1 MKEFY
6 ILNKNKIPKAFK
18 FLSITGLVFV
28 SLILL
33 ISLFNNKLPN
43 KILIVQIYITAGI
56 LFPIFG
62 LVVAYLDWESRNLL
76 KRKKFNNTPLNQLE
90 KIGFTDS
97 YLNEKNKWFFTEKI
111 KKGIIKNYII
121 EINIKRENSKFIEF
135 SHNIDMHLNNH
146 STIIRSLDHLE
157 SKNILFENGR
167 IVKKIRI
174 KKLNS
179 ISEIEQQLIDFTKEL
194 KNNEL
199 IAN

>member
-1 MKEFY
+1 
-6 ILNKNKIPKAFK
+6 
-18 FLSITGLVFV
+18 
-28 SLILL
+28 
-33 ISLFNNKLPN
+33 
-43 KILIVQIYITAGI
+43 
-56 LFPIFG
+56 
-62 LVVAYLDWESRNLL
+62 
-76 KRKKFNNTPLNQLE
+76 
-90 KIGFTDS
+90 
-97 YLNEKNKWFFTEKI
+97 
-111 KKGIIKNYII
+111 
-121 EINIKRENSKFIEF
+121 
-135 SHNIDMHLNNH
+135 MHLNNH

>member
-1 MKEFY
+1 MR
-6 ILNKNKIPKAFK
+6 
-18 FLSITGLVFV
+18 
-28 SLILL
+28 
-33 ISLFNNKLPN
+33 
-43 KILIVQIYITAGI
+43 

>member
-97 YLNEKNKWFFTEKI
+97 YLNEKNISTNPN
-111 KKGIIKNYII
+111 IIIQ
-121 EINIKRENSKFIEF
+121 
-135 SHNIDMHLNNH
+135 
-146 STIIRSLDHLE
+146 
-157 SKNILFENGR
+157 
-167 IVKKIRI
+167 
-174 KKLNS
+174 LNS
-179 ISEIEQQLIDFTKEL
+179 QPKSINPKIPTQLNPLNSTNSI
-194 KNNEL
+194 N
-199 IAN
+199 